1 MNSSLNRLQYILFLL
16 LPISLVSGP
25 FLPDLFI
32 VIIGLT
38 FFYQCYLLNDWSL
51 FNTIYVKVF
60 LIWCIFIIFS
70 SILSSDPYL
79 SLESSLFYF
88 RHGLFALAV
97 VYILRNNKN
106 AKKYF
111 FYSLLITIF
120 ILIIDSFYQY
130 ISGVNITNDA
140 IINNRLSSLF
150 GDELILGAFL
160 SKIIP
165 LFIALSFIFYKKSN
179 STRIFA
185 IAFFL
190 LCSILIFLSGER
202 SAFINL
208 LLFYFIIFFLIEG
221 RKLKLLFISIG
232 IIVSIILILFSN
244 QNLKNRMIDYTIW
257 QTKSSFTFS
266 LHHDL
271 IYETAFNMFLDNPIM
286 GVGPK
291 LFRKLCSDPLYFK
304 DSQNYLERFDDPNLT
319 GCSTHP
325 HHIYLQLLAETGIVG
340 AVPLFFVL
348 MLISYIFL
356 KRFYYN
362 IRGIPWM
369 NDYQLIILCG
379 IYVNI
384 SPFTP
389 SLNFFHNWSS
399 IITFLYLGFMYNTL
413 VNNNKKNNG

>member
-165 LFIALSFIFYKKSN
+165 LFIALSFIFYKKSF
-179 STRIFA
+179 IF
-185 IAFFL
+185 
-190 LCSILIFLSGER
+190 
-202 SAFINL
+202 
-208 LLFYFIIFFLIEG
+208 
-221 RKLKLLFISIG
+221 
-232 IIVSIILILFSN
+232 
-244 QNLKNRMIDYTIW
+244 
-257 QTKSSFTFS
+257 
-266 LHHDL
+266 
-271 IYETAFNMFLDNPIM
+271 
-286 GVGPK
+286 
-291 LFRKLCSDPLYFK
+291 
-304 DSQNYLERFDDPNLT
+304 
-319 GCSTHP
+319 
-325 HHIYLQLLAETGIVG
+325 
-340 AVPLFFVL
+340 
-348 MLISYIFL
+348 
-356 KRFYYN
+356 
-362 IRGIPWM
+362 
-369 NDYQLIILCG
+369 
-379 IYVNI
+379 
-384 SPFTP
+384 
-389 SLNFFHNWSS
+389 
-399 IITFLYLGFMYNTL
+399 
-413 VNNNKKNNG
+413 